1 MTIQRCFVVLWA
13 VFALGC
19 ASSSPAEEADPGH
32 AVSIR
37 VENDLTPPSD
47 VTVWLRTGAG
57 ASVLLGGAPPGGR
70 RAFEFRERLLSGNFQ
85 LIATTGDGRTIR
97 SRQFTLFP
105 GSAVR
110 WRMQRNMLEVLGVG

>member
-1 MTIQRCFVVLWA
+1 MTIQRCFVLLWA
-13 VFALGC
+13 VVALGC
-19 ASSSPAEEADPGH
+19 ATSPSEKAAQGH

-37 VENDLTPPSD
+37 VENDLIPPSD
-47 VTVWLRTGAG
+47 VTIWLRTGDG
-57 ASVLLGGAPPGGR
+57 ASVLLGGAPPGRR

-85 LIATTGDGRTIR
+85 FIATTGDGRTIR

>member
-1 MTIQRCFVVLWA
+1 MSIQRYLVVFCA
-13 VFALGC
+13 VFAIGC
-19 ASSSPAEEADPGH
+19 ASSPSEEAAQDH

-37 VENDLTPPSD
+37 VENDLTPRSD
-47 VTVWLRTGAG
+47 VTIRLRTGAG

-70 RAFEFRERLLSGNFQ
+70 RAFEFRERLLSGSFQ

-110 WRMQRNMLEVLGVG
+110 WRMRRNILEVLGVG

>member
-1 MTIQRCFVVLWA
+1 MTIQRCFVVLGTLL
-13 VFALGC
+13 ALGC
-19 ASSSPAEEADPGH
+19 ASSPSEDAVQDH

-37 VENDLTPPSD
+37 VENDLTPRSD
-47 VTVWLRTGAG
+47 VTIRLRTGGG

-110 WRMQRNMLEVLGVG
+110 WRMRRNILEVLGVG

>member
-1 MTIQRCFVVLWA
+1 MTIPRCFVLLWA

-19 ASSSPAEEADPGH
+19 ASSPSKEAAEGH

-47 VTVWLRTGAG
+47 VTIWLRTGSG
-57 ASVLLGGAPPGGR
+57 TSVVLGGAPPGGT
-70 RAFEFRERLLSGNFQ
+70 RAFEFRERLLSGSFQ
-85 LIATTGDGRTIR
+85 LVATTGDGRTVR

-110 WRMQRNMLEVLGVG
+110 WRMQRNMVEVLGVG